1 MKEIALPRPEI
12 ILTIDS
18 IVAEKNVSRD
28 VIFDAVEAA
37 IVKIARAKYGFEND
51 IVVQIDRGNGA
62 ISVYKH
68 VTVVDDDFVNKV
80 DEEGLP
86 MFSEM
91 RHITIS
97 EMKKQNPD
105 AKVGDVIETWL
116 PSLTFG
122 RSQFQ
127 SVRQIVLQKIKSA
140 EKDNQYAEF
149 KNKVGEIVNCT
160 VKRIEFGNVYVDIN
174 GRAEGYLRRDE
185 LIPREILRS
194 GDRIRAYILDVQRDN
209 VGPQI
214 LLSRSHPN
222 FMAKLFAA
230 EIPEV
235 YEGLIEIKA
244 VARDPGSHAKVA
256 VFTADSSVDPVGACV
271 GMKGSRIQAIVNEL
285 QGEKIDVIEWSDDIV
300 KLTIN
305 AIAPANVAKIIIDED
320 QKHIDIWVAED
331 QLSVAIGRRGQNVKL
346 ASMITGWKLDVL
358 NSEEQEKKRA
368 DEDKL
373 KIDQF
378 VKILDVDDMLA
389 RMLVAEGFNS
399 LEELTL
405 VSEAEIASIDGF
417 DENLAKELQN
427 RANMFISKEKEENI
441 KKLKENGVKSDLLDF
456 SHLTDKQKLS
466 LLNANIKTL
475 DDLADLDSDELKG
488 ILNIDV
494 TVAED
499 IIMKAREHWFDNK

>member
-28 VIFDAVEAA
+28 VIFDAVESA

-346 ASMITGWKLDVL
+346 ASMVTGWKLDVL

>member
-1 MKEIALPRPEI
+1 M
-12 ILTIDS
+12 S
-18 IVAEKNVSRD
+18 
-28 VIFDAVEAA
+28 
-37 IVKIARAKYGFEND
+37 
-51 IVVQIDRGNGA
+51 
-62 ISVYKH
+62 
-68 VTVVDDDFVNKV
+68 
-80 DEEGLP
+80 
-86 MFSEM
+86 
-91 RHITIS
+91 
-97 EMKKQNPD
+97 
-105 AKVGDVIETWL
+105 
-116 PSLTFG
+116 
-122 RSQFQ
+122 
-127 SVRQIVLQKIKSA
+127 QIVLQKIKSA

-405 VSEAEIASIDGF
+405 VSEAEITSIDGF